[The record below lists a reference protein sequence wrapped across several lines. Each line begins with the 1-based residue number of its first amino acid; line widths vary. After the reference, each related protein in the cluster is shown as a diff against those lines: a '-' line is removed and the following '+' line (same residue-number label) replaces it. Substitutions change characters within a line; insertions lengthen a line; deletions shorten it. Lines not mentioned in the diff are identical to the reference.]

1 MRYRGNKIGSDKQTN
16 ACGQTAENKMLSSP
30 LSDGEGITTSLS
42 RSPMSTQYPRT
53 DRQTDGH
60 RTIANEA
67 LAQRRGWY
75 YYNVSALAC
84 HNFDL
89 HQPILIISGRN
100 VAKTVE
106 VK

>member
-1 MRYRGNKIGSDKQTN
+1 MRTDSRKQNAFVAVVGWRRHYNKFESFTHVDTVPADRQ
-16 ACGQTAENKMLSSP
+16 
-30 LSDGEGITTSLS
+30 
-42 RSPMSTQYPRT
+42 T

-75 YYNVSALAC
+75 YYYVSALAC